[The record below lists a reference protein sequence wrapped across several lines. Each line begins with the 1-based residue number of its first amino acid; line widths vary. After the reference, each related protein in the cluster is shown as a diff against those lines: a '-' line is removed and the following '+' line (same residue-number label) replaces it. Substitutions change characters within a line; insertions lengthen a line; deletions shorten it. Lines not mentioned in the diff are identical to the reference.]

1 MSVSSVSYNDWSK
14 ILPTTP
20 TSATLAN
27 DSSGQNLAQSRES
40 LQLST
45 KAQLINQQLQAKPDK
60 DKEEPKTES
69 IQVTSSIGKSA
80 TATGL
85 TRNEAIAMYR
95 SIESIL

>member
-60 DKEEPKTES
+60 EEPKTES

-85 TRNEAIAMYR
+85 TRNEAIAVYR